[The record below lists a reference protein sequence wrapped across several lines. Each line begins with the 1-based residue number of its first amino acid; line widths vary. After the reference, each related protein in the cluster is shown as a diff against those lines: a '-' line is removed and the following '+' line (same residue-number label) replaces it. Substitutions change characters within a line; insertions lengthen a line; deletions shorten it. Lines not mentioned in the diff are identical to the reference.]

1 MDILEVL
8 IKKHGL
14 KKVKINIYLQHFQY
28 IKKTSVLREMGVF
41 LEYVNLRS
49 INMHY
54 RSLQI
59 NSQKIDCLHGQKQV
73 HSLCKSN
80 D

>member
-28 IKKTSVLREMGVF
+28 IKK
-41 LEYVNLRS
+41 
-49 INMHY
+49 
-54 RSLQI
+54 LQY
-59 NSQKIDCLHGQKQV
+59 
-73 HSLCKSN
+73 
-80 D
+80 